1 MKKEHLYDEEEK
13 ILSDSRQLLKKKD
26 LTLEELKKAY
36 ETFGDSYEEL
46 LNNAK
51 LITSISDRFQE
62 KLKLAND
69 KLQEQAEEINRIN
82 LELDADNRA
91 LKGDLT
97 KLTKARVLSHHVS
110 FEEFVKAY
118 PDKNTCLKFLSELKW
133 REGYQC
139 RKCGNTKYCDGKTN
153 YSRRCTKCRYDES
166 PSAYTIYHKCKFE
179 MAKAFYITMLVSTQ
193 KGKISSYELSRI
205 LNMRQKTCWSFKQK
219 VLDSMKKMKDK
230 KQFKDQGWSALAI
243 DY

>member
-1 MKKEHLYDEEEK
+1 MKKEQLYDEEEK
-13 ILSDSRQLLKKKD
+13 ILSEARELAKQKD
-26 LTLEELKKAY
+26 LSSAELKKGL
-36 ETFGDSYEEL
+36 EKLSEHYEEL

-69 KLQEQAEEINRIN
+69 KLQIQAEEINRIN

-110 FEEFVKAY
+110 YEEFVKAY
-118 PDKNTCLKFLSELKW
+118 PDKNVCLKFLAELKW
-133 REGYQC
+133 REGFKC
-139 RKCGNTKYCDGKTN
+139 RKCGNEKFCDGKTN

-205 LNMRQKTCWSFKQK
+205 LAMRQKTCWSFKQK

-230 KQFKDQGWSALAI
+230 KQIKDQGWSALAME
-243 DY
+243 